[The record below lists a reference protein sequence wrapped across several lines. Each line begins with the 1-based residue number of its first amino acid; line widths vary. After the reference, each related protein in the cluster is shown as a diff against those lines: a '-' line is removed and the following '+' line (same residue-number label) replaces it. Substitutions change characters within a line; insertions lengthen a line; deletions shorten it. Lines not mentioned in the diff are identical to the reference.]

1 MVHGGLGGAVGEGV
15 EGRRLQPVDGA
26 DVDHPGRDVRG
37 RLAQQG
43 QELLGQEEDALDVGV
58 HHLVPAHLG
67 EGLDGR
73 APGGAGVVHQD
84 VELVL
89 LLRQPGGEGL
99 DAAHLGQVGRQRDA
113 GPAIGRS
120 QSLSGGVADIGL
132 ARGDVDLGARG
143 QEARGDHLANAARA
157 AGDQGDL
164 APDGKDVVEARGH
177 VSLPGVRP
185 GWIPPGEMTSR
196 RPFGSGMLVRGES
209 RKGSDPGGQ
218 SGLQAGLQGIPEAE
232 IRWKPSGTG
241 GPPA

>member
-15 EGRRLQPVDGA
+15 EGRRLQAVDGP
-26 DVDHPGRDVRG
+26 DVDHPRRGPLGR

-89 LLRQPGGEGL
+89 FRRQAGGKGL
-99 DAAHLGQVGRQRDA
+99 DAAHLREVGRQGDA
-113 GPAIGRS
+113 GPAIGLG
-120 QSLSGGVADIGL
+120 QALGGGVADVRL
-132 ARGDVDLGARG
+132 ARGDVDLGARC
-143 QEARGDHLANAARA
+143 QEARSDHLADAART

-164 APDGKDVVEARGH
+164 APDGKDIVEAHGH
-177 VSLPGVRP
+177 VSLPGMRP
-185 GWIPPGEMTSR
+185 GRIPPGQMSPR
-196 RPFGSGMLVRGES
+196 SPSGRGMLVRGES
-209 RKGSDPGGQ
+209 RIGSELGGQ
-218 SGLQAGLQGIPEAE
+218 SGLQGIPDAE
-232 IRWKPSGTG
+232 IRRKLSGTG